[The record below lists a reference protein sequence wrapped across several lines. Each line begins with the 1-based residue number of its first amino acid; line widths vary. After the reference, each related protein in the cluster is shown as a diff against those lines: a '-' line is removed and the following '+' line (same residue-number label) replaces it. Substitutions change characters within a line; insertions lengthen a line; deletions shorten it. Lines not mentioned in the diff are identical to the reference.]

1 MDHETQIEASEE
13 GECSV
18 DEQVVA
24 SASSP
29 EPIEVGNH
37 RTSPRQDPEEIMP
50 TKKPADPDGMYL
62 TSEYADDDHR
72 NPYSDFYQGTIQK
85 YRNRSAAT
93 ETKDDK
99 EQPSCYLE
107 KSTSTMDL
115 SIYDESSD
123 EEMGI
128 SALSSPDKDDS
139 HPLEYVDLGN
149 EHEKGATKAF
159 VGHIIEEPPMI
170 EVFTADDTPVARR
183 RMKHFFEFGILVVF
197 MMLFGLIACYLV
209 RSQNW
214 VGARGN
220 WNQQSLPI
228 HINRTP

>member
-13 GECSV
+13 GEGSV

-37 RTSPRQDPEEIMP
+37 RTSPRQDPEETMP

-85 YRNRSAAT
+85 YRNRSAAIGT
-93 ETKDDK
+93 QDDK

-107 KSTSTMDL
+107 KSTSD
-115 SIYDESSD
+115 IPISSSED
-123 EEMGI
+123 
-128 SALSSPDKDDS
+128 SS
-139 HPLEYVDLGN
+139 
-149 EHEKGATKAF
+149 
-159 VGHIIEEPPMI
+159 
-170 EVFTADDTPVARR
+170 
-183 RMKHFFEFGILVVF
+183 
-197 MMLFGLIACYLV
+197 
-209 RSQNW
+209 
-214 VGARGN
+214 
-220 WNQQSLPI
+220 
-228 HINRTP
+228 